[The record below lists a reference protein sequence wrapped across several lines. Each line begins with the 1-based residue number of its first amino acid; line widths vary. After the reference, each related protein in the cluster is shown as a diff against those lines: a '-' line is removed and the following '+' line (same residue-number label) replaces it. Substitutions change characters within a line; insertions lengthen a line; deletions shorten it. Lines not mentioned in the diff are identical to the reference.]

1 METEEI
7 ALSRVSENEAN
18 PRTITEANF
27 QKLVKSILVFPKM
40 LQLRPI
46 VVDETYKALGG
57 NMRTRALCHIV
68 SMTPEAIMDVLDTD
82 KRLTDSEKRLIAY
95 YWSLWKE
102 QPTATIV
109 KASDLTEAQKKEFII
124 KDNAGFGDWDTEAL
138 ANQWNTDLLKDWG
151 IQDWQLQGWVSPDS
165 LKNGEQADDDQKE
178 AKDDEFDEETE
189 KIPQR
194 CKECELWQ
202 LGKHRLMCGDS
213 TDAEQVKFLMGGQ
226 VVNLYLTDPP
236 YNVGYGYEG
245 SAMMSGK
252 RKHRT
257 DGMTVKNDKMDND
270 KFRDFLSAAFL
281 AAEETMEKGAAFYIF
296 YSGNYSMWF
305 REALMSTKDLELRQT
320 LIWNKDSL
328 CLGRQD
334 YQWKHEPCLY
344 GWKNGGAHNWFNDRA
359 QTTVIDMARPKVS
372 REHPTMKP
380 VPLFAYLMGNS
391 TKEGW
396 NVYDGFGGSG
406 TTLIAAE
413 QLNRNAF
420 LMELDPHYCD
430 VIIAR
435 WEKLTGEK
443 AVKID
448 EFKKHGE

>member
-1 METEEI
+1 MKTEEI

-18 PRTITEANF
+18 PRTITETNF
-27 QKLVKSILVFPKM
+27 QKLVKSMLVFPKL
-40 LQLRPI
+40 LQIRPI

-82 KRLTDSEKRLIAY
+82 QRLTDAEKLAIAN
-95 YWSLWKE
+95 YWSQWKE

-124 KDNAGFGDWDTEAL
+124 KDNAGFGDWDTDAL

-151 IQDWQLQGWVSPDS
+151 IQDWQLQGWMSPDS
-165 LKNGEQADDDQKE
+165 LKNGEQADEDQKE
-178 AKDDEFDEETE
+178 AKDDEFDEDTE
-189 KIPQR
+189 KITQR

-236 YNVGYGYEG
+236 YNVGYGYED
-245 SAMMSGK
+245 SAIMRK
-252 RKHRT
+252 RKQRT
-257 DGMTVKNDKMDND
+257 DGLKVNNDKMDND

-296 YSGNYSMWF
+296 HSGNHSMWF
-305 REALMSTKDLELRQT
+305 IDALMSTKYLELRQT
-320 LIWNKDSL
+320 LIWVKNYMV
-328 CLGRQD
+328 LGRQD
-334 YQWKHEPCLY
+334 YQWRHEHCLY
-344 GWKNGGAHNWFNDRA
+344 GWKNGASHNWFSDRN
-359 QTTVIDMARPKVS
+359 QTTVMEFDRPTKSV
-372 REHPTMKP
+372 EHPTMKP

-448 EFKKHGE
+448 EFKKQVE